1 MSKIVTEGGAMRRIV
16 NSTYV
21 SLDGVIEHLE
31 KWHFDYLD
39 EDANALVRDQ
49 LSASD
54 AVLIGRKSYEGH
66 AEAWPVRTGD
76 FADKSTRW
84 KVRRLDHDEPG
95 GVEQHDRYQRRPRRA
110 LTKLKRKP
118 GKDILMWGFGP
129 VAERLLE
136 HGLLDQL
143 CLWIHPVLV
152 GIGGPGDLL
161 FRAGTS
167 SKLKLVGDRI
177 FGSGVVVLT
186 YRPEA
191 AAGASDVAPPDEDER
206 SGTHAG

>member
-1 MSKIVTEGGAMRRIV
+1 MRRIV

-21 SLDGVIEHLE
+21 SLDGVIEHLD

-39 EDANALVRDQ
+39 EDTNALVADQ

-54 AVLIGRKSYEGH
+54 AVLMGRKSYEGH
-66 AEAWPVRTGD
+66 AETWPGRTGD
-76 FADKSTRW
+76 FADKINAMEKYVVSTTM
-84 KVRRLDHDEPG
+84 RRAEWNNTTVIDGDL
-95 GVEQHDRYQRRPRRA
+95 VEQV
-110 LTKLKRKP
+110 TKVKSKP

-129 VAERLLE
+129 VAETLLE
-136 HGLLDQL
+136 HGLLDEL

-152 GIGGPGDLL
+152 GIGEPGDLL

-167 SKLKLVGDRI
+167 SKLELVGNRI
-177 FGSGVVVLT
+177 FDSGVVVLT

-191 AAGASDVAPPDEDER
+191 AAGESDAAAPNDDESSR
-206 SGTHAG
+206 TQAG

>member
-1 MSKIVTEGGAMRRIV
+1 MRRIV

-39 EDANALVRDQ
+39 EDANALVWDQ

-54 AVLIGRKSYEGH
+54 AVLMGRRSYEGH
-66 AEAWPVRTGD
+66 AEVWPGRTD
-76 FADKSTRW
+76 AFADKINAMEKYVVSTTMSRAEW
-84 KVRRLDHDEPG
+84 NNTTVINGDL
-95 GVEQHDRYQRRPRRA
+95 VEQV
-110 LTKLKRKP
+110 TKLKRKP
-118 GKDILMWGFGP
+118 GKGILMWGFGS
-129 VAERLLE
+129 VAETLLE
-136 HGLLDQL
+136 HGLLDEL

-167 SKLKLVGDRI
+167 SKLKLVDNRI
-177 FGSGVVVLT
+177 FNSGVVVLI

-191 AAGASDVAPPDEDER
+191 AAGESDTAATNGDER
-206 SGTHAG
+206 GRTDAG

>member
-1 MSKIVTEGGAMRRIV
+1 MRRIV

-39 EDANALVRDQ
+39 EDANGLVWDQ

-66 AEAWPVRTGD
+66 AEAWPGRTGD
-76 FADKSTRW
+76 FADKINAMEKYVVSTTMSRAEW
-84 KVRRLDHDEPG
+84 NNTTVINGDL
-95 GVEQHDRYQRRPRRA
+95 VEQV
-110 LTKLKRKP
+110 TELKRKP

-136 HGLLDQL
+136 HGLLDEL

-167 SKLKLVGDRI
+167 SKLELVGNRI
-177 FGSGVVVLT
+177 FDSGVVVLI

-191 AAGASDVAPPDEDER
+191 AAGESDVAAPDEDER
-206 SGTHAG
+206 SRPPAG